1 MKKYIFILVVFCL
14 LLTPS
19 LVKAQSSAPGQWVS
33 SINIQNPTS
42 SPAHVTL
49 TFYDNAGVLKKTYTV
64 QEIPAGGSRLVY
76 TPSDLADIAAGQ
88 YAAVASSDA
97 EVSIVINSS
106 STGPSSAGAYSG
118 LTSGDIGTVLYFPAS
133 YNNYWGFYSELIIQ
147 NTTNSV
153 AQVSVQFYN
162 LINGSAV
169 NAPYVVSIPSFSSH
183 VFSLSQMNPALPVGA
198 YSAKVTSSSAIG
210 GVVNTWSLTK
220 PGEYSTFNGATTGTT
235 AAILPALY
243 NNYWGFVSSLTV
255 QNLDPTNSADVTVTY
270 SNGVVSTLN
279 LAPGVSGELYQP
291 NNTSLPSG
299 NTNGVFSA
307 KVTSTRNVVA
317 IVNVED
323 KTKGSLASYNAI
335 SNPTTTVL
343 CPVVMKTYYKWF
355 TAETIMNVGTVPAT
369 VSVLYANGSTFTTPQ
384 IPANGTYNLNENN
397 SATLPAAS
405 SLAATFTSSQP
416 ISVIVQEN
424 SDLRYA
430 EVPGDY
436 LLAYSCTNK

>member
-1 MKKYIFILVVFCL
+1 MKKYILIIIAICL
-14 LLTPS
+14 LITPS

-33 SINIQNPTS
+33 SINIQNPTTTA
-42 SPAHVTL
+42 AHVTL
-49 TFYDNAGVLKKTYTV
+49 SFYDNAGVLKKTYTV

-76 TPSDLADIAAGQ
+76 TPSDLTDMAAGQ

-118 LTSGDIGTVLYFPAS
+118 LTSGDIGTVLYFSAS
-133 YNNYWGFYSELIIQ
+133 YNSYYGFYSELIIQ
-147 NTTNSV
+147 NASNSV
-153 AQVSVQFYN
+153 AQISVQFYN
-162 LINGSAV
+162 QNNGAAV
-169 NAPYVVSIPSFSSH
+169 NTPYVVSIPSFSSH
-183 VFSLSQMNPALPVGA
+183 VFTLSQMNPALPVGA

-210 GVVNTWSLTK
+210 GVVNTWNLTK
-220 PGEYSTFNGATTGTT
+220 LGEYSTFNGATTGTMT
-235 AAILPALY
+235 AILPALY

-255 QNLDPTNSADVTVTY
+255 QNLDPTNSADVTVAY

-307 KVTSTRNVVA
+307 KVTATRNVVA
-317 IVNVED
+317 IVNIES
-323 KTKGSLASYNAI
+323 KTKGSLGSYNAI

-355 TAETIMNVGTVPAT
+355 TTETIMNVGAAPAT
-369 VSVLYANGSTFTTPQ
+369 VTVLYTNGSTFTTPQ
-384 IPANGTYNLNENN
+384 IPVNGTYNLNENN
-397 SATLPAAS
+397 SSTHL
-405 SLAATFTSSQP
+405 LLVNQ
-416 ISVIVQEN
+416 
-424 SDLRYA
+424 
-430 EVPGDY
+430 Y
-436 LLAYSCTNK
+436 L